1 LSNFRTRKNQNERAK
16 ENPKNERKVAVVTG
30 SSSGIGYATALQL
43 ARSGYFTFATM
54 RNPEK
59 GGDLIRAAKNEEL
72 PILVE
77 QLDVTN
83 LDSIKD
89 FMSRRLAVKSSGRID
104 VLVNNAGYA
113 LMGSLEDLSIKEI
126 QDQLETNLLGAI
138 RVTQQVLPVMRAQGS
153 GIIVN
158 ISSGVGRIGF
168 QGLSGYVATKFAL
181 EGLSESLAYEVG
193 PFGIKVVLI
202 EPGVVKTKAFDN
214 MVTGQAALRK
224 DSPYAGMLDNLNLA
238 FKTWL
243 DEASTPDQVAATILQ
258 AISSQEPKL
267 RYAVGQDVV
276 ALLEKRRTLSDE
288 QFQEHMKNL
297 NSMVSLAPKQ
307 R

>member
-1 LSNFRTRKNQNERAK
+1 LSNLRTRKNQNERAK
-16 ENPKNERKVAVVTG
+16 ENLKNGRKVAVVTG

-77 QLDVTN
+77 QLDVTD

-89 FMSRRLAVKSSGRID
+89 FMGRRLAVKSSGRID

-113 LMGSLEDLSIKEI
+113 LMGSLEDLSIREI

-158 ISSGVGRIGF
+158 ISSGAGRIGF
-168 QGLSGYVATKFAL
+168 QGLSAYVATKFAL

-202 EPGVVKTKAFDN
+202 EPGAVKTKAFDN
-214 MVTGQAALRK
+214 MVIGQAALRK
-224 DSPYAGMLDNLNLA
+224 DSPYAGMLDNLNVA

-243 DEASTPDQVAATILQ
+243 DNASTPDQVAATILQ

-267 RYAVGQDVV
+267 RYAVGEDVV
-276 ALLEKRRTLSDE
+276 ALFEKRRTLTDE
-288 QFQEHMKNL
+288 QFQEHMKN
-297 NSMVSLAPKQ
+297 SMASLAPNQ

>member
-1 LSNFRTRKNQNERAK
+1 MVISAMKNQNKRAK
-16 ENPKNERKVAVVTG
+16 EHLKNERKVAVVTG

-77 QLDVTN
+77 QLDVTD

-89 FMSRRLAVKSSGRID
+89 FMSRRLAVNSSGRID
-104 VLVNNAGYA
+104 VLVNNAGYG
-113 LMGSLEDLSIKEI
+113 LMGSLEDLSMKEI

-158 ISSGVGRIGF
+158 ISSGAGRIGF
-168 QGLSGYVATKFAL
+168 QGLSAYVATKFAL

-202 EPGVVKTKAFDN
+202 EPGTVKTKAFDN
-214 MVTGQAALRK
+214 MVIGQAALRK
-224 DSPYAGMLDNLNLA
+224 DSPYASMLDNLNVA

-243 DEASTPDQVAATILQ
+243 DKASTPDQVAATILQ

-288 QFQEHMKNL
+288 QFQEHMKN
-297 NSMVSLAPKQ
+297 SMASLAPNQ

>member
-1 LSNFRTRKNQNERAK
+1 MGNFRTRKNQNERAK
-16 ENPKNERKVAVVTG
+16 ENLRNERKVAVVTG

-77 QLDVTN
+77 QLDVTD

-113 LMGSLEDLSIKEI
+113 LMGSLEDLSMKEI

-214 MVTGQAALRK
+214 MVIGQAALRK

-243 DEASTPDQVAATILQ
+243 DKASTPDQVAATILQ

-276 ALLEKRRTLSDE
+276 ALLEKRRTLTDE
-288 QFQEHMKNL
+288 QFQEYMN
-297 NSMVSLAPKQ
+297 NSIVSLAPNQ

>member
-1 LSNFRTRKNQNERAK
+1 MSNSRTRKNQNERAK
-16 ENPKNERKVAVVTG
+16 ENLKNERKVAVVTG

-77 QLDVTN
+77 QLDVTD

-113 LMGSLEDLSIKEI
+113 LMGSLEDLSMKEI

-168 QGLSGYVATKFAL
+168 QGLSAYVATKFAL

-214 MVTGQAALRK
+214 MVIGQAALRK
-224 DSPYAGMLDNLNLA
+224 DSPYADMLDNLNVA
-238 FKTWL
+238 FKTRL
-243 DEASTPDQVAATILQ
+243 DKASTPDQVAATILQ

-276 ALLEKRRTLSDE
+276 ALLEKKRTLTDE
-288 QFQEHMKNL
+288 QFQEHMKN
-297 NSMVSLAPKQ
+297 SMVSLAPNQ

>member
-1 LSNFRTRKNQNERAK
+1 
-16 ENPKNERKVAVVTG
+16 
-30 SSSGIGYATALQL
+30 
-43 ARSGYFTFATM
+43 M

-77 QLDVTN
+77 QLDVTD

-113 LMGSLEDLSIKEI
+113 LMGSLEDLSMKEI

-168 QGLSGYVATKFAL
+168 QGLSAYVATKFAL

-214 MVTGQAALRK
+214 MVIGQAALRK
-224 DSPYAGMLDNLNLA
+224 DSPYADMLDNLNVA
-238 FKTWL
+238 FKTRL
-243 DEASTPDQVAATILQ
+243 DKASTPDQVAATILQ

-276 ALLEKRRTLSDE
+276 ALLEKKRTLTDE
-288 QFQEHMKNL
+288 QFQEHMKN
-297 NSMVSLAPKQ
+297 SMVSLAPNQ

>member
-1 LSNFRTRKNQNERAK
+1 MGNYRTRKNQNERAK

-77 QLDVTN
+77 QLDVTD

-113 LMGSLEDLSIKEI
+113 LMGSLEDLSMKEI

-168 QGLSGYVATKFAL
+168 QGLSAYVATKFAL

-214 MVTGQAALRK
+214 MVIGQAALRK
-224 DSPYAGMLDNLNLA
+224 DSPYAGMLDNLNVA
-238 FKTWL
+238 FKTRL
-243 DEASTPDQVAATILQ
+243 DKASTPDQIAATILQ

-276 ALLEKRRTLSDE
+276 ALLEKKRTLTDE
-288 QFQEHMKNL
+288 QFQEHMKN
-297 NSMVSLAPKQ
+297 SMMSLAPNQ

>member
-1 LSNFRTRKNQNERAK
+1 MGNFRTRKNQNESAK
-16 ENPKNERKVAVVTG
+16 ENLKNERKVAVVTG

-54 RNPEK
+54 RNPKK

-77 QLDVTN
+77 QLDVTD

-113 LMGSLEDLSIKEI
+113 LMGSLEDLSMKEI
-126 QDQLETNLLGAI
+126 QNQLETNLLGAI
-138 RVTQQVLPVMRAQGS
+138 RVTQQVLPVMRAQES
-153 GIIVN
+153 GIIIN

-168 QGLSGYVATKFAL
+168 QGLSAYVATKFAL

-214 MVTGQAALRK
+214 MVIGQAALRK
-224 DSPYAGMLDNLNLA
+224 DSPYAGMLDNLNVA

-243 DEASTPDQVAATILQ
+243 DKASTPDQVAATILQ

-267 RYAVGQDVV
+267 RYAVGQDAV
-276 ALLEKRRTLSDE
+276 ALLEKRRTLTDE
-288 QFQEHMKNL
+288 QFQENMKN
-297 NSMVSLAPKQ
+297 SMASLAHNQ

>member
-1 LSNFRTRKNQNERAK
+1 MGNYRTRKNQNERAK

-77 QLDVTN
+77 QLDVTD

-113 LMGSLEDLSIKEI
+113 LMGSLEDLSMKEI

-158 ISSGVGRIGF
+158 ISSAVGRIGF
-168 QGLSGYVATKFAL
+168 QGLSAYVATKFAL

-202 EPGVVKTKAFDN
+202 EPGVVKTKVFDN
-214 MVTGQAALRK
+214 MVIGQAALRK
-224 DSPYAGMLDNLNLA
+224 DSPYAGMLDDLNVA
-238 FKTWL
+238 FKTRL

-267 RYAVGQDVV
+267 RYAVGEDVV
-276 ALLEKRRTLSDE
+276 ALLEKKRTLTDE
-288 QFQEHMKNL
+288 QFQEHMKN
-297 NSMVSLAPKQ
+297 SMMSLAPNQ

>member
-1 LSNFRTRKNQNERAK
+1 LSNFRIRKNQNETAK
-16 ENPKNERKVAVVTG
+16 ENLRNERKVAVVTG

-43 ARSGYFTFATM
+43 ARNGYVTFATM

-77 QLDVTN
+77 QLDVTD

-104 VLVNNAGYA
+104 VLINNAGYA
-113 LMGSLEDLSIKEI
+113 LMGSLEDLSMKEI
-126 QDQLETNLLGAI
+126 QNQLETNLLGAI
-138 RVTQQVLPVMRAQGS
+138 WITQQVLPVMRAQES

-168 QGLSGYVATKFAL
+168 QGLSAYVATKFAL

-214 MVTGQAALRK
+214 MVIGQAALRK
-224 DSPYAGMLDNLNLA
+224 DSPYAGMLDNLNVA

-243 DEASTPDQVAATILQ
+243 DKASTPDQVAATILQ
-258 AISSQEPKL
+258 AISSQEPRL
-267 RYAVGQDVV
+267 RYAVGQDAV

-288 QFQEHMKNL
+288 QFQEHMKN
-297 NSMVSLAPKQ
+297 SMASLAANQ

>member
-1 LSNFRTRKNQNERAK
+1 MGNFRTRKNQNERAK
-16 ENPKNERKVAVVTG
+16 ENLKNERKVAVVTG

-77 QLDVTN
+77 QLDVTD

-104 VLVNNAGYA
+104 VLINNAGYA
-113 LMGSLEDLSIKEI
+113 LMGSLEDLSMKEI
-126 QDQLETNLLGAI
+126 QNKFETNFLGAI

-153 GIIVN
+153 GIIIN

-168 QGLSGYVATKFAL
+168 QGLSAYVATKFAL

-214 MVTGQAALRK
+214 MVIGQAALRK

-276 ALLEKRRTLSDE
+276 ALLEKRRTLTDE
-288 QFQEHMKNL
+288 QFQEHMKN
-297 NSMVSLAPKQ
+297 SMASLAPNQ

>member
-1 LSNFRTRKNQNERAK
+1 MSNFRTRKNQNERAK

-77 QLDVTN
+77 QLDVTD

-113 LMGSLEDLSIKEI
+113 LMGSLEDLSMKEI

-168 QGLSGYVATKFAL
+168 QGLSAYVATKFAL

-214 MVTGQAALRK
+214 MVIGQAALRK
-224 DSPYAGMLDNLNLA
+224 DSPYAGMLDNLNVA
-238 FKTWL
+238 FKTRL
-243 DEASTPDQVAATILQ
+243 DKASTPDQVAATILQ

-267 RYAVGQDVV
+267 RYAVGQDIV
-276 ALLEKRRTLSDE
+276 ALLEKKRTLTDE
-288 QFQEHMKNL
+288 QFQEHMKN
-297 NSMVSLAPKQ
+297 SMVNLAPNQ